1 MEKKTLVKEL
11 YKLANNEYTKLADI
25 DTTKLTTLL
34 RPWILKLMET
44 DNEHSVGVRL
54 LGPTNDCY
62 NFTHDK
68 DERYYLLDFNYCDSG
83 AADSSFPHFSTSI
96 VPEYFVYFDFEIV
109 KRGINYFLNMSIYYM
124 STGYYHTLEVCRNSI
139 VDLILLIEE
148 SESNTKVRAKRVPKE
163 LRLYKDCYRLESYIN
178 SYTLGK
184 SDKAI
189 DAAMEQALS
198 NYLVNGNT
206 INAKKIVNKSTCEL
220 DKDYTML
227 YNPDNGKYGD
237 LACVISSKSDTKRVL
252 LGIDVKVRFRYYT
265 VDNNGKIS
273 NNLILASKK
282 GFLCLEIINSD
293 VDSTDNVDTYILDK
307 KDAYEILKE
316 VNNKL
321 YQLFE
326 LTTLVY
332 NYGRFD

>member
-1 MEKKTLVKEL
+1 MEKKILVKEL

-25 DTTKLTTLL
+25 STVKLTTLL

-44 DNEHSVGVRL
+44 GNGVRL
-54 LGPTNDCY
+54 IGPTNDRY
-62 NFTHDK
+62 FFIHNR
-68 DERYYLLDFNYCDSG
+68 DERYYLLDFNYADSG
-83 AADSSFPHFSTSI
+83 VTDSSFPHFSTSI

-109 KRGINYFLNMSIYYM
+109 KRCFNYFLNMSIYYM
-124 STGYYHTLEVCRNSI
+124 STGYCHTLEVCRNSI
-139 VDLILLIEE
+139 VDLIVLTEE

-189 DAAMEQALS
+189 DAAMEQALA
-198 NYLVNGNT
+198 NYLGNGNT
-206 INAKKIVNKSTCEL
+206 IKTKKIVNKSTCEL

-227 YNPDNGKYGD
+227 YNPDNGKHGNI
-237 LACVISSKSDTKRVL
+237 ACDIQSKTGTKRVL
-252 LGIDVKVRFRYYT
+252 LGLDVKVRFKYCA
-265 VDNNGKIS
+265 VDNNGKLN

-282 GFLCLEIINSD
+282 GFLCLEIVNSV
-293 VDSTDNVDTYILDK
+293 VDSTDDVDTYILDK

-326 LTTLVY
+326 LTTFVC
-332 NYGRFD
+332 NYGRFV